1 MKRLLALCLI
11 ATISGCSTAMTDEAR
26 YLSVIQNGGVMA
38 TMNCRLLG
46 NATGNSTIW
55 GGPAGLDIA
64 MADLKNKAAKYPHAT
79 SILITYSK
87 MNPISQIDG
96 KVYDCSNYKPAKIE
110 VLKSES
116 SNTEIDIHNQLEK
129 AKKCQSRGGVWL
141 NDSCVISID

>member
-1 MKRLLALCLI
+1 MKRLLAVCGLV
-11 ATISGCSTAMTDEAR
+11 AISGCSTTMSDEAR
-26 YLSVIQNGGVMA
+26 YLSVIRDGGVIA
-38 TMNCRLLG
+38 TMNCELLG

-64 MADLKNKAAKYPHAT
+64 MADLKNNAAKYPNAT

-110 VLKSES
+110 VVKSAKAET
-116 SNTEIDIHNQLEK
+116 NKDIASQFEK
-129 AKKCQSRGGVWL
+129 AKKCQSKGGVWI
-141 NDSCVISID
+141 NNSCVISIE